1 MQRMPQLDMIRGL
14 AVLALLLMNIFAFAL
29 PPDYAHSLQWSEVSP
44 SSTDTLL
51 YNIQTLFIKGRFIT
65 LFSILF
71 GVSLHLVI
79 EKYGA
84 AYLKRRLYWLL
95 VLGLLHGWL
104 IWFGDILLWYALT
117 GLFVLKR
124 GYFQLEAAQLW
135 RKASLFFGIGMI
147 LPAVTSLMYL
157 FIDGATAAEFAD
169 AETVAQQIAIWTGP
183 YLPQVWENLSL
194 SLYMALAFVL
204 CILWYTTALMLI
216 GIALYKTNWFE
227 LGYSAQHTAL
237 LFSGGLLLSST
248 VVWLDSI
255 SGYLLILNSILPWA
269 YVAEVMMALSFASLI
284 IHYRQQQWL
293 QQWLAPCGR
302 LALTLYLSQTLV
314 MVLLFRVI
322 KPEWFATLDRL
333 ALLSIAV
340 IMIIAQLLFSQLYSR
355 YYQQGPIEWLWRR
368 LSKRPALNTSVS
380 VESTQ

>member
-65 LFSILF
+65 LFSLLF
-71 GVSLHLVI
+71 GVSLFLVVD
-79 EKYGA
+79 KYGA

-95 VLGLLHGWL
+95 VLGVLHGWL

-117 GLFVLKR
+117 GFFVLKR

-135 RKASLFFGIGMI
+135 RKAALFFGIGMI

-194 SLYMALAFVL
+194 SLFMALAFVL

-237 LFSGGLLLSST
+237 LFSGGLLLSGT
-248 VVWLDSI
+248 VVWLDSV

-284 IHYRQQQWL
+284 IHYKQQPWL

-333 ALLSIAV
+333 QLLIIALMMIA
-340 IMIIAQLLFSQLYSR
+340 AQLLFSQIYSR

-380 VESTQ
+380 VKSTQ

>member
-1 MQRMPQLDMIRGL
+1 M
-14 AVLALLLMNIFAFAL
+14 
-29 PPDYAHSLQWSEVSP
+29 
-44 SSTDTLL
+44 
-51 YNIQTLFIKGRFIT
+51 
-65 LFSILF
+65 
-71 GVSLHLVI
+71 
-79 EKYGA
+79 
-84 AYLKRRLYWLL
+84 
-95 VLGLLHGWL
+95 LGLLHGWL

-135 RKASLFFGIGMI
+135 RKAALFFGIGMI

-194 SLYMALAFVL
+194 SLFMALAFVL

-227 LGYSAQHTAL
+227 FGYSAPHTAL
-237 LFSGGLLLSST
+237 LFSGGLLLSGT
-248 VVWLDSI
+248 VAWLDNV

-284 IHYRQQQWL
+284 IHYRQQPWL

-322 KPEWFATLDRL
+322 RPDWFATLDRL
-333 ALLSIAV
+333 QLLIIALMMIA
-340 IMIIAQLLFSQLYSR
+340 AQLLFSQIYSR